1 MTSSTKPWET
11 ITIKNW
17 RHFEELVEKLI
28 YRQWVFRGQS
38 DSSWG
43 VKSSLYRL
51 FEDFQEIFK
60 AYKGRRKMF
69 AKNEHERL
77 LIKNFQASAH
87 LYIDY
92 LPDEDD
98 SFEWLS
104 IMQHHGAPTRL
115 IDVTFSPYIAV
126 YFALESGHKDC
137 CVYAFK
143 HEHFT
148 NIDKNEF
155 KIENY
160 QKHIFKGEK
169 GTGKDAFIIPYE
181 PKHTNQRLVAQQGLF
196 LVPSTNY
203 QAFDKVI
210 SLYETNEDV
219 CIKYVIPARL
229 RYEGFKF
236 LRRMNITASSLFPGI
251 DGFCRSLRYQVIETV
266 KRLKRIGEEN
276 L

>member
-1 MTSSTKPWET
+1 MTSNTKPWET

-38 DSSWG
+38 DSSLG

-60 AYKGRRKMF
+60 AYKGRRKIF

-98 SFEWLS
+98 SLEWCS
-104 IMQHHGAPTRL
+104 IMQHYGAPTRL

-137 CVYAFK
+137 SVYAFK
-143 HEHFT
+143 HEYFT
-148 NIDKNEF
+148 SIDKNEF

-160 QKHIFKGEK
+160 QQQIYEENK
-169 GTGKDAFIIPYE
+169 GTGENAFFIPYE
-181 PKHTNQRLVAQQGLF
+181 PKHTNQRLLAQQGLF

-203 QAFDKVI
+203 QTFDKIV
-210 SLYETNEDV
+210 SLYATNENA
-219 CIKYVIPARL
+219 CIKYIIHASL
-229 RYEGFKF
+229 RYEGLKF
-236 LRRMNITASSLFPGI
+236 LRKMNITASSLFPGI
-251 DGFCRSLRYQVIETV
+251 DGFSRSLRYQVIETV
-266 KRLKRIGEEN
+266 KHLKRIGE
-276 L
+276 